1 MECTPVV
8 ITESSF
14 AVTLPY
20 SFHDEAL
27 EFNVTVPTF
36 VPSQYTSAVP
46 PQSCGHEYWKLI
58 DDAGSVKLTVP

>member
-27 EFNVTVPTF
+27 DFNVTVPTF

-46 PQSCGHEYWKLI
+46 PQSCGHEY
-58 DDAGSVKLTVP
+58 